1 MDIVL
6 AEELAAGWSPRVL
19 GAAALEK
26 HHGCDI
32 LSTPP
37 GGGEPHPVE
46 VKGWGEPFVSGRGRF
61 GYDQDIRA
69 SQMAAAQ
76 RDPNFRIEMVANLTA
91 YLAGSGPYERL
102 TLSSDEIIRRAIPRL
117 YDVPLTGK
125 EREIV
130 RRDAPP
136 GLSGARDERFGRD
149 V

>member
-37 GGGEPHPVE
+37 DGGEAHPVE
-46 VKGWGEPFVSGRGRF
+46 VKGWGEPFVPRGGRF

-76 RDPNFRIEMVANLTA
+76 RDPDYRIEMVANLTA

-102 TLSSDEIIRRAIPRL
+102 TLTSDEIIRRAIPRL

-125 EREIV
+125 EHEIA

-136 GLSGARDERFGRD
+136 GLSVARDQSPGRD
-149 V
+149 A